1 MFALIITLI
10 LYVVQVSSFCYMNE
24 VGGVQ
29 KYMLL
34 HSKPTTV
41 ILVNHYIDK
50 YAKRIGVSAEKIKSC
65 IQKKKTTKKTNL
77 RG

>member
-1 MFALIITLI
+1 
-10 LYVVQVSSFCYMNE
+10 MNE
-24 VGGVQ
+24 VTGIK

-34 HSKPTTV
+34 HSKPTTL

-50 YAKRIGVSAEKIKSC
+50 YAKRIGVPAEKIKSC
-65 IQKKKTTKKTNL
+65 IQKKKTKTKTNL

>member
-1 MFALIITLI
+1 MLALILTL
-10 LYVVQVSSFCYMNE
+10 LLCVVQVSSFCYMNE
-24 VGGVQ
+24 VSGVK

-34 HSKPTTV
+34 HSKPTTL

-50 YAKRIGVSAEKIKSC
+50 YAPRIGVSAEKIKSC

>member
-1 MFALIITLI
+1 MLVLI
-10 LYVVQVSSFCYMNE
+10 LTLLLCVQVSSFCYMNE
-24 VGGVQ
+24 VTGIK

-34 HSKPTTV
+34 HSKPTTL

-65 IQKKKTTKKTNL
+65 IQKKKAIKKKNL

>member
-1 MFALIITLI
+1 MFSLI
-10 LYVVQVSSFCYMNE
+10 LTLLLCVVQVSSFCYMNE

-34 HSKPTTV
+34 HSKPTTL

-65 IQKKKTTKKTNL
+65 IQKKKTKQKKNL

>member
-1 MFALIITLI
+1 MLALILTL
-10 LYVVQVSSFCYMNE
+10 LLRVVQVSSFCHMNE

-34 HSKPTTV
+34 HIKPTTM
-41 ILVNHYIDK
+41 ILVNNFINNYS
-50 YAKRIGVSAEKIKSC
+50 KRTGVSAEKIKSC